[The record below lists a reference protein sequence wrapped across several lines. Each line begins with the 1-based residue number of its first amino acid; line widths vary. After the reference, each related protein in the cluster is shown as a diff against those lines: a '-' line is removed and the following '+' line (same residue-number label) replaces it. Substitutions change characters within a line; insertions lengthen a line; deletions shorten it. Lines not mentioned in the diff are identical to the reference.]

1 MSDVLK
7 PEALVVADERFVTHT
22 PPPGHPEAPARA
34 EVFDVIADAW
44 RAAGGAVAAP
54 RPATRDELAR
64 VHTAQHLDAI
74 AATRGRAV
82 MLDPDTFTSPE
93 SADVAALAAGAGLVA
108 LDWVLGDVGQGANA
122 AGVPG
127 ARLRR
132 ALALVRPPGHHAEAD
147 KAMGF
152 CLYNNIAVVAAAA
165 RARGLSRVAVVDVDV
180 HHGNGTQ
187 HSFARDPHVL
197 FVSTHQ
203 YPFYPGTG
211 AASEI
216 GEGPGRGFTVNVPLG
231 AGCTDGDY
239 ALVFERVVTPVL
251 DEFAPELVLIS
262 AGVDAHVDD
271 PLAHMRMT
279 PAGFAH
285 VTRAIAGVAD
295 RHAGG
300 RVVAL
305 TEGGYDLPALRA
317 SLEAVLGVLSGRAA
331 DEGAALAGATGRGA
345 TAVASVRAALAGHWD
360 ALS

>member
-1 MSDVLK
+1 MSDVVK

-22 PPPGHPEAPARA
+22 TPPGHPEAPARA
-34 EVFDVIADAW
+34 EVFDVIAAAW
-44 RAAGGAVAAP
+44 RAAGGAVAPP

-64 VHTAQHLDAI
+64 VHTARHLDAI

-93 SADVAALAAGAGLVA
+93 SAEVAALAAGAGLVA
-108 LDWVLGDVGQGANA
+108 LDWVLGGAGQGVSA
-122 AGVPG
+122 ATESGKH
-127 ARLRR
+127 RRR

-165 RARGLSRVAVVDVDV
+165 RARGLSRVAIVDFDV

-216 GEGPGRGFTVNVPLG
+216 GDGPGRGFTVNVPLE

-271 PLAHMRMT
+271 PLAHMRVT
-279 PAGFAH
+279 PSWLRAAH
-285 VTRAIAGVAD
+285 AR
-295 RHAGG
+295 RRRRRRPPRGG

-317 SLEAVLGVLSGRAA
+317 SLEAVLGALSGRAA
-331 DEGAALAGATGRGA
+331 GRRRGPAAATGRGA
-345 TAVASVRAALAGHWD
+345 TAVAAVRAALAGHWTT
-360 ALS
+360 LS